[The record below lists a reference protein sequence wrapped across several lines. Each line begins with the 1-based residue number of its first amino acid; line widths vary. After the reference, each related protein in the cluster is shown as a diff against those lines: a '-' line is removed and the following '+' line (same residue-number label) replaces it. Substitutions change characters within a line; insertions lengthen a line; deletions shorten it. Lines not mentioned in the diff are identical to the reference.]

1 MFSVLW
7 DNTDKQA
14 DVVITSP
21 SGKTYSLDNMPQAQ
35 AGEGELLFW
44 FASAEKGTWKVKIT
58 GEGLGTVTLDSG
70 RDARADEHCL
80 VHGTGSGRQRD
91 GLLEFTR
98 QRRGLDPG
106 NLGGAGSRQLRR
118 KAVGVR
124 QGESVRSV
132 RILPVRSGVRR
143 LLSVSQSHRQRRHF
157 RLPLWGRPRS
167 LAQRGMLCRS

>member
-1 MFSVLW
+1 MDGMIEYKNLRPRKAGLGFKLTSLFLAAVLLAVLLPLSALAKTKEYEIRLNEPKENYVFSVLW

-70 RDARADEHCL
+70 
-80 VHGTGSGRQRD
+80 VMPGR
-91 GLLEFTR
+91 
-98 QRRGLDPG
+98 
-106 NLGGAGSRQLRR
+106 
-118 KAVGVR
+118 
-124 QGESVRSV
+124 
-132 RILPVRSGVRR
+132 
-143 LLSVSQSHRQRRHF
+143 
-157 RLPLWGRPRS
+157 
-167 LAQRGMLCRS
+167 